1 MKVMT
6 RQQQTDFVSVYYYE
20 YSVFIWKI
28 CIVHWNEE
36 QFFDKWWN
44 WTSRR
49 SAKHWFAFK
58 WPKKK
63 KKHHSKL
70 KMNTDLFLTFTSLS
84 TNQNQTD
91 MRAWMKIIEPISNAQ
106 TTELSMLKFFYM
118 ICELAMFSILSLAN
132 VTYYMIYIIHT
143 WWRSVNSN
151 EFISMISKCLGWCKN
166 PIWIE
171 PWNVCEYAG
180 FL

>member
-1 MKVMT
+1 MT
-6 RQQQTDFVSVYYYE
+6 
-20 YSVFIWKI
+20 
-28 CIVHWNEE
+28 EE
-36 QFFDKWWN
+36 E
-44 WTSRR
+44 
-49 SAKHWFAFK
+49 
-58 WPKKK
+58 

-118 ICELAMFSILSLAN
+118 ICELPCFQ
-132 VTYYMIYIIHT
+132 
-143 WWRSVNSN
+143 
-151 EFISMISKCLGWCKN
+151 F
-166 PIWIE
+166 
-171 PWNVCEYAG
+171 